1 MYYFYLDKI
10 LLPIPP
16 PKLQLK
22 ISNKNKTLTL
32 IDTGEV
38 NLLKTPGLTE
48 ISFET
53 EIPHT
58 KYPYCTYAN
67 DFIPIDTFLA
77 VFEKLKND
85 KKPFIFTVSRFLPN
99 GDMTFDTNMRVS
111 MEDYTIAE
119 DVKEG
124 FDVKVNIKLKE
135 YRNYLSETLEVDT
148 DDNGNATASLNK
160 ERETKEK
167 PKTYTVKKGDNLWS
181 ICKKYL
187 GNGGKCYEIAKL
199 NNISNPSLI
208 YPGQVIKF
216 E

>member
-10 LLPIPP
+10 LLPIAPS
-16 PKLQLK
+16 KLQLK

-38 NLLKTPGLTE
+38 NLLKTAGLTE
-48 ISFET
+48 ISFEA
-53 EIPHT
+53 ELPHT
-58 KYPYCTYAN
+58 EYPYCNYIN
-67 DFIPIDTFLA
+67 GFISIDSFLS
-77 VFEKLKND
+77 VFEKLKTN

-99 GDMTFDTNMRVS
+99 GEMIFDTNMNVS
-111 MEDYTIAE
+111 LEDYTITE
-119 DVKEG
+119 DAKEG
-124 FDVKVNIKLKE
+124 LDTKVNIKLKE

-148 DDNGNATASLNK
+148 DENGNTNAEIQEQRPQK
-160 ERETKEK
+160 ETE
-167 PKTYTVKKGDNLWS
+167 KTYTVKKGDNLWS

-187 GNGGKCYEIAKL
+187 GDGSKCYEIAKL
-199 NNISNPSLI
+199 NSISNPNLI